1 MPKSQTL
8 PNKKEKNE
16 EQINDITFAPNK

>member
-1 MPKSQTL
+1 MNKSKILQ
-8 PNKKEKNE
+8 NKKEKNE